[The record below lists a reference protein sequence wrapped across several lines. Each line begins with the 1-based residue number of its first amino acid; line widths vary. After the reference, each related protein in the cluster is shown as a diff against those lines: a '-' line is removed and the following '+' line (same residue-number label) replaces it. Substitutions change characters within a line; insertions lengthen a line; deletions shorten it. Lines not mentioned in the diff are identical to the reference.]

1 MQALIFQNRRRWLL
15 GATSLAASTWNAWG
29 KAVPAVPVLA
39 YHRFG
44 EQAVDSMTVRFSTF
58 DAHLAVLQDLGCQI
72 VPMQA
77 LIDWLTRGQEL
88 PDRAVVLTA
97 DDGHRSQFE
106 HMAPRLRPLAWKV
119 TLFVYPSAISNASYA
134 MTWDQVRSLQAD
146 GFRVESHTLWHPNFA
161 QERRRQA
168 PASYELFARNQLR
181 RSRERLQSELGKPV
195 RLLAWP
201 FGVSD
206 PLVQQIARDTG
217 YEAAF
222 SLGNRHTLRSDDR
235 FALPRYLVNEAMG
248 AVQLRHLLM
257 ASFG

>member
-1 MQALIFQNRRRWLL
+1 MQALLFENRRRWLL
-15 GATSLAASTWNAWG
+15 GTAGLAASAWHAWG
-29 KAVPAVPVLA
+29 TAVPAVPVLA

-44 EQAVDSMTVRFSTF
+44 VQAVDSMTIRLSTF
-58 DAHLAVLQDLGCQI
+58 DAHLAVLHDLRCQ
-72 VPMQA
+72 VVSMQA
-77 LIDWLTRGQEL
+77 LIEWLTRGQQL

-106 HMAPRLRPLAWKV
+106 HMAPRLRSFAWEV

-134 MTWDQVRSLQAD
+134 MTWDQLRSLQAG
-146 GFRVESHTLWHPNFA
+146 GFRIESHTFWHPNFA
-161 QERRRQA
+161 QERQRLA
-168 PASYELFARNQLR
+168 PAAFELFARDQLR
-181 RSRERLQSELGKPV
+181 LSREKLQRELGQPV

-206 PLVQQIARDTG
+206 PLVQQVARDTG

-235 FALPRYLVNEAMG
+235 FALPRYLVTEAMG
-248 AVQLRHLLM
+248 PAQLRHLLM